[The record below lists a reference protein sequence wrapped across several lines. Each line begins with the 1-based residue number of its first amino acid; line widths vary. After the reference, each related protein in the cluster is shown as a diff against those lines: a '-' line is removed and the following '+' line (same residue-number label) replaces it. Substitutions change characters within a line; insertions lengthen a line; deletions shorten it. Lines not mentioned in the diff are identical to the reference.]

1 MAIQKVKL
9 LLLSFQLMI
18 AGVAFLGW
26 QMQIDKYWM
35 GPYIAVGFGITAAGL
50 GALILLLREAR

>member
-1 MAIQKVKL
+1 MPIQKVKL
-9 LLLSFQLMI
+9 LLLSFQLII

-50 GALILLLREAR
+50 GVIILLLREAQ

>member
-1 MAIQKVKL
+1 
-9 LLLSFQLMI
+9 MI